1 MLITDF
7 TIRTKNETQCVLSW
21 TSESEE
27 MYSWIFINGK
37 FAIGPFMVASR
48 DRQMTIPFSQGQIA
62 VIEIH
67 DFDDL
72 EIIPNSCE
80 EMPQIKPLLSWNQR
94 AVGSQLSPGT
104 FGAVD
109 LDGESN
115 EVSMSNC
122 GEAARFRVYH
132 GDFATGDESLVSE
145 VNARQGVS
153 RMEINSPVE
162 LDGKNGHWYWF
173 RVESL
178 DKYNNESA
186 SDGELVKYFASDLPP
201 VPELTIAKQ
210 SNNKY
215 TFTIL

>member
-1 MLITDF
+1 
-7 TIRTKNETQCVLSW
+7 
-21 TSESEE
+21 

-37 FAIGPFMVASR
+37 YVLGPFMPGTLERS
-48 DRQMTIPFSQGQIA
+48 MTIPFLQGKTAI
-62 VIEIH
+62 IEIH
-67 DFDDL
+67 DFDEL
-72 EIIPNSCE
+72 EMIPNSCE
-80 EMPQIKPLLSWNQR
+80 EMPQIKPLLSWNQC

-109 LDGESN
+109 LGGESN
-115 EVSMSNC
+115 AVSISNR

-132 GDFATGDESLVSE
+132 GDFANGEETLASE
-145 VNARQGVS
+145 VNARPGIT

-178 DKYNNESA
+178 DKYNNESVNN
-186 SDGELVKYFASDLPP
+186 GELVKYFASDLPP
-201 VPELTIAKQ
+201 VPELTLTKQ
-210 SNNKY
+210 PNNKY